1 MSDDNDTGE
10 QINFFPPE
18 MAKYGLTFDFTKLND
33 SFVELVGKCWE
44 IDKAI
49 KAASESK
56 SDSVK
61 VATHPYD
68 VKAKRDKKAEVISAD
83 LIKAFVA
90 ACDAAIS
97 KNKNVAWH
105 LAESD
110 SAVTAYLTSEMQYY
124 RIKESPAKPAIA
136 GTALDTLRNDRKV
149 LTKLA
154 QMLLNGQPLLS
165 NDKRFTAEM
174 KEAGKVKLPNLQG
187 AGTKASDS
195 PTGRN
200 AGFRNGTWTIDGVT
214 FPINTESRDLIRAI
228 WSGVD
233 RVGKSAKDVYNP
245 IDDKVKKDNLTFAQR
260 NEGVTITLNGKEVTF
275 KSAKAKA

>member
-1 MSDDNDTGE
+1 MSDNE
-10 QINFFPPE
+10 QVSFFPPE
-18 MAKYGLTFDFTKLND
+18 MKKYGLEMDFAKLND
-33 SFVELVGKCWE
+33 SVVALVTKCWE

-68 VKAKRDKKAEVISAD
+68 VKAKRDKSAESISAE

-90 ACDAAIS
+90 ACDLAIT
-97 KNKNVAWH
+97 KNKNVAWW

-124 RIKESPAKPAIA
+124 RVKEAPAKPAIA
-136 GTALDTLRNDRKV
+136 GTKLDTLRNDRKV
-149 LTKLA
+149 LVKLA
-154 QMLLNGQPLLS
+154 QMLFNGQPLLN

-174 KEAGKVKLPNLQG
+174 KDAGKVKLPNLQG
-187 AGTKASDS
+187 AGVKNTDT
-195 PTGRN
+195 PIGRN

-214 FPINTESRDLIRAI
+214 FPINTEARDLIRAL

-233 RVGKSAKDVYNP
+233 RVGKQAKDVYDP
-245 IDDKVKKDNLTFAQR
+245 IAERIKKGKLTFKDQ
-260 NEGVTITLNGKEVTF
+260 NEGVTVTINDKEVTF
-275 KSAKAKA
+275 KSAKSE